1 MKSFYMIGLAALS
14 LMLMTGSCQNEELL
28 DAGTSSVGQV
38 LTMRAAMG
46 SYVTSQTRAQ
56 VELGKQDGTGETFQ
70 WNEGDSFTLYD
81 QGNPTGVS
89 SVFTISG
96 YTEIKPSAEASF
108 VGDNIFE
115 EGINLTAIYPAQT
128 GEVVG
133 NDNVATLILP
143 DVSMTDGT
151 DNDWKNYMS
160 QRMYM
165 YANATLSGEN
175 PTLSFQ
181 HLCAMIR
188 VSYTNATA
196 AEQSISKVTLTGDD
210 NYFGSALAF
219 NFADNTTSTLT
230 ASSAMTL
237 NFSAITIAPG
247 KTIDFYFLFFP
258 GSDASTGTLSISL
271 DDYKVDMSL
280 SELLTENFAAGKRYW
295 FSTIQTSEGLTWSK
309 NLPGETITNL
319 PLIELIEH
327 QNYTIKFIK
336 DANGFVNTAINEN
349 QINQVTS
356 LTITDGIREIDKLDG
371 LEYLTNLQVLF
382 MLDPKFTALD
392 VSTLVNLEQLYCDN
406 GTLESLDVSSNTKL
420 TNLDCSRT
428 KLTELDLTHNPELTQ
443 LSCSHCQLENL
454 DLSRNTKL
462 ELLIAY
468 GDYRNIDC
476 PYYNLFTS
484 LDLSNNTE
492 LRELRVDGSLNLNT
506 LNISNCS
513 KLEILYCNK
522 TALTSLDVSNLASLK
537 TLWCGDTQIT
547 HIDLSKNLNLT
558 MFECQESLLT
568 EIDLSNN
575 LALTT
580 LYLANSEQ
588 LNEIDVSGNQLL
600 TDLSCNNTAITE
612 LDLSNNPALVKLSCM
627 QNALISLDLSNNLE
641 LTELDCWD
649 CNLTELDITKNQ
661 KLNSIRCGNQ
671 RDAMT
676 NRNIDMTLYLT
687 TEQKQNLWDLNMEL
701 EAYNQY
707 VIPHVYVEE

>member
-14 LMLMTGSCQNEELL
+14 LMLMTGSCRNEDLL
-28 DAGTSSVGQV
+28 DAGTSSVGKV
-38 LTMRAAMG
+38 LTMRAEMG
-46 SYVTSQTRAQ
+46 SYANSQTRAQ
-56 VELGKQDGTGETFQ
+56 VELGKQDGAGETFQ

-96 YTEIKPSAEASF
+96 YTEKKPSEEASF

-128 GEVVG
+128 EGVIG
-133 NDNVATLILP
+133 SDNVATFTLP

-151 DNDWKNYMS
+151 ENDWKNYMS

-165 YANATLSGEN
+165 YANAALDGEHT
-175 PTLSFQ
+175 TLSFH

-188 VSYTNATA
+188 VSYTNATET
-196 AEQSISKVTLTGDD
+196 EQSVSKVTLTVTLTGDD
-210 NYFGSALAF
+210 NYFGSVVTF

-230 ASSAMTL
+230 ASSTMTL
-237 NFSAITIAPG
+237 NFSAATIAPG

-258 GSDASTGTLSISL
+258 GSDASTGTLSVNL

-295 FSTIQTSEGLTWSK
+295 FNTIQTSDGLIWAK
-309 NLPGETITNL
+309 DLPGETITNL
-319 PLIELIEH
+319 PLIEYMES
-327 QNYTIKFIK
+327 NMRIKFIEK
-336 DANGFVNTAINEN
+336 DKDGFVNVAANKSVIE
-349 QINQVTS
+349 QVTGFS
-356 LTITDGIREIDKLDG
+356 LSISSTGITNLDG
-371 LEYLTNLQVLF
+371 LEYFTNLETIYISDQGLTT
-382 MLDPKFTALD
+382 LDLSNFANLTTLTINKCPLEKLD
-392 VSTLVNLEQLYCDN
+392 VSA
-406 GTLESLDVSSNTKL
+406 NTKL
-420 TNLDCSRT
+420 TFLDCSQM
-428 KLTELDLTHNPELTQ
+428 KLAELDLTHNPELT
-443 LSCSHCQLENL
+443 LLFCGRCQLENL

-462 ELLIAY
+462 ELLKAD
-468 GDYRNIDC
+468 GNYRNIDC

-492 LRELRVDGSLNLNT
+492 LREIDVSGSLNLNT

-513 KLEILYCNK
+513 KLEKLFCDE
-522 TALTSLDVSNLASLK
+522 TALISLDVSNNALLK
-537 TLWCGDTQIT
+537 TLGCGNTQIT

-558 MFECQESLLT
+558 TFECQESLLT
-568 EIDLSNN
+568 EIDVSNN
-575 LALTT
+575 SALTN
-580 LYLANSEQ
+580 LFLSISKQ
-588 LNEIDVSGNQLL
+588 LKEIDVSGNPLL
-600 TDLSCNNTAITE
+600 TEFYCNETAITE
-612 LDLSNNPALVKLSCM
+612 LDLSNNPALVKLWCM

-671 RDAMT
+671 RGAI
-676 NRNIDMTLYLT
+676 NMTLYLT
-687 TEQKQNLWDLNMEL
+687 TEQKQSLWDLNMEL

>member
-175 PTLSFQ
+175 TTLSFQ

-230 ASSAMTL
+230 ASSTMTL
-237 NFSAITIAPG
+237 NFSAATIAPG

-258 GSDASTGTLSISL
+258 GSDASTGTLSVNL

-295 FSTIQTSEGLTWSK
+295 FNTIQTSDGLIWAK
-309 NLPGETITNL
+309 DLPGETITNL
-319 PLIELIEH
+319 PLIEYMES
-327 QNYTIKFIK
+327 NMRIKFIEK
-336 DANGFVNTAINEN
+336 DKDGFVNVAANKSVIE
-349 QINQVTS
+349 QVTGFS
-356 LTITDGIREIDKLDG
+356 LSISSTGITNLDG
-371 LEYLTNLQVLF
+371 LEYFTNLETIYISDQGLTT
-382 MLDPKFTALD
+382 LDLSNFANLTTLTINKCPLEKLD
-392 VSTLVNLEQLYCDN
+392 VSA
-406 GTLESLDVSSNTKL
+406 NTKL
-420 TNLDCSRT
+420 TFLDCSQM
-428 KLTELDLTHNPELTQ
+428 KLAELDLTHNPELT
-443 LSCSHCQLENL
+443 LLFCGRCQLENL

-462 ELLIAY
+462 ELLKAD
-468 GDYRNIDC
+468 GNYRNIDC

-492 LRELRVDGSLNLNT
+492 LREIDVSGSLNLNT

-513 KLEILYCNK
+513 KLEKLFCDE
-522 TALTSLDVSNLASLK
+522 TALISLDVSNNALLK
-537 TLWCGDTQIT
+537 TLGCGNTQIT

-558 MFECQESLLT
+558 TFECQESLLT
-568 EIDLSNN
+568 EIDVSNN
-575 LALTT
+575 SALTN
-580 LYLANSEQ
+580 LFLSISKQ
-588 LNEIDVSGNQLL
+588 LKEIDVSGNPLL
-600 TDLSCNNTAITE
+600 TEFYCNETAITE
-612 LDLSNNPALVKLSCM
+612 LDLSNNPALVKLWCM

-701 EAYNQY
+701 EAYNQR
-707 VIPHVYVEE
+707 VIPNIKE